1 MIHRPFAS
9 PRISATPRAL
19 CERRGLLTRWN
30 THEQGRKCR
39 KSSRHLVQLTTGC
52 NWGRNIFSLLTL
64 HAVVFLC
71 IFSSRLLNFAAWSMQ
86 GVAFRQQD
94 CSESGA
100 DRVTSLPFICQDH
113 SFTKERIPADPHAP
127 GSALPASSYA
137 ADIGYLVDGTP
148 MNAAGNN
155 AVHWGVSWWSLNL
168 HGSKCWGCTP
178 VSYLTGKKRIMLR
191 SLIKTYYKMN
201 EQACILGEFLDKA
214 CSLLQRLA
222 TLRQRCGNGG
232 LLLHPPNRRSVAW
245 VSKPGRWKLLNNVHC
260 HPFIWPWIDHHRQP
274 IVTYYNYN
282 QFYPKFQSL
291 AWHECDS
298 NLNWSEHGF
307 NLAYCHSVQVRGPY
321 YSQVNLQLSN
331 LEDLRRQ
338 SLKSILLVDLCKV
351 LKGCVQHQDLH
362 VKSSEKERLSAWL
375 DILVHWM
382 IIVHSSLFLSMF
394 ELNWAV
400 LGAFQSN
407 WPSFARLHCSLFD
420 LRISL

>member
-1 MIHRPFAS
+1 MPSYFYAYFLLAFSTLQHGQCRVLLLDSKIVLNLELIGSRLCPSSAKTTRLPRRESLLIHM
-9 PRISATPRAL
+9 L
-19 CERRGLLTRWN
+19 
-30 THEQGRKCR
+30 
-39 KSSRHLVQLTTGC
+39 LVQRCQPRHMLRTSDTSLMAHPWTLQATTLYTEVCHGGV
-52 NWGRNIFSLLTL
+52 WI
-64 HAVVFLC
+64 
-71 IFSSRLLNFAAWSMQ
+71 SMVPNA
-86 GVAFRQQD
+86 GVAHLFLIWQ
-94 CSESGA
+94 E
-100 DRVTSLPFICQDH
+100 
-113 SFTKERIPADPHAP
+113 
-127 GSALPASSYA
+127 
-137 ADIGYLVDGTP
+137 
-148 MNAAGNN
+148 N
-155 AVHWGVSWWSLNL
+155 
-168 HGSKCWGCTP
+168 
-178 VSYLTGKKRIMLR
+178 KRIMLR

-274 IVTYYNYN
+274 IVTYYKYN

-331 LEDLRRQ
+331 LEDWKRQ

-375 DILVHWM
+375 GILVHWM
-382 IIVHSSLFLSMF
+382 ITVHSSLFLSMF

-400 LGAFQSN
+400 LLSSWVILRCFSIQLNTTVSLGFIA
-407 WPSFARLHCSLFD
+407 HCLTFESVYK
-420 LRISL
+420 